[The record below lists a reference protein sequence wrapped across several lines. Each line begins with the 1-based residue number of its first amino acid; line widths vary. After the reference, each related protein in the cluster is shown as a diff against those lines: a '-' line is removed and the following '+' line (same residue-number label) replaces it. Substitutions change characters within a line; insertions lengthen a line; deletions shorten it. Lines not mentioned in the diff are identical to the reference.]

1 MTKKTFILGLG
12 HQKCGTT
19 WLFEYLKLSPTFVAP
34 FAKELHI
41 WDQQD
46 IPFLFQNT
54 NKYPTKRPMFLLG
67 NSQRVLR
74 SKMFDSEEFYFDYFY
89 SLYRAGAQISC
100 DLTPEYCGLGSS
112 RLCKIRDS
120 FQKRGIR
127 VKVAILIRDPLA
139 RIKSSVR
146 SNLDRSNYNEGIRD
160 QEKNFDEAINQYH
173 CSEHCV
179 MRTRYPNIIL
189 RAREVFDHDDIFIG
203 VYETLFQSAELRRL
217 SNFLEIKENIKFG
230 EVWVNQTPT
239 KVTETEHDEKIKEYY
254 RDVYEFS
261 ANEFPETREFWSPL
275 AR

>member
-1 MTKKTFILGLG
+1 MTKNTFILGLG

-19 WLFEYLKLSPTFVAP
+19 WLFEYLKHSPIFIAP

-41 WDQQD
+41 WDRQD
-46 IPFLFQNT
+46 IPFLFENT
-54 NKYPTKRPMFLLG
+54 NKYPTKKPLFLFG

-74 SKMFDSEEFYFDYFY
+74 SKMFDSEEFYFDYFQ

-100 DLTPEYCGLGSS
+100 DLTPEYCGLGSG

-120 FQKRGIR
+120 FQERGIR
-127 VKVAILIRDPLA
+127 VKVVILIRDPLA

-146 SNLDRSNYNEGIRD
+146 SNLDRGNYNEGIRD
-160 QEKNFDEAINQYH
+160 QEKNFDEAINQYY
-173 CSEHCV
+173 CSQHCV
-179 MRTRYPNIIL
+179 MRTRYPNIIS
-189 RAREVFDHDDIFIG
+189 RAREVFEHDDIFIG

-217 SNFLEIKENIKFG
+217 SKFLEIEENIKFRK
-230 EVWVNQTPT
+230 VWVNQTQT
-239 KVTETEHDEKIKEYY
+239 KVRETLHDDDIKEYY

-261 ANEFPETREFWSPL
+261 ANEFPETCEFWNPL